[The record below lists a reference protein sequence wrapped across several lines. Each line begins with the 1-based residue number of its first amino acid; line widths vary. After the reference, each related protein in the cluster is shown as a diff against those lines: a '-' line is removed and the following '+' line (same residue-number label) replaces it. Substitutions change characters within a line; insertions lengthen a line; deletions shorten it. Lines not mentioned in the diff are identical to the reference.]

1 MAEGRIVKA
10 LSGFYYVEAGEALV
24 ACRARG
30 KFRHTG
36 ETPLV
41 GDLARYTLTGT
52 GEGVVDALLPRR
64 NRFSRPP
71 IANIDQMVIVASGA
85 VPVTD
90 PFLIDRMTAI
100 AVHAGARALIVV
112 NKADQDRAETLTGIY
127 QKAGFPTVLTS
138 AVTGEGIEQLKE
150 ELRGRFSVFT
160 GNSGV
165 GKSSILNA
173 LCPAL
178 AIPTG
183 EISQKLGR
191 GRHTT
196 RHVEIFKTP
205 GGAMIADT
213 PGFAAFDLENMELT
227 DPEKLPYA
235 FPDFAPYIDS
245 CRFVGCSHTKE
256 RGCGV
261 LEALAAGKICPSRHR
276 SYVRLYEQLKSV
288 NAWERKEQ
296 N

>member
-10 LSGFYYVEAGEALV
+10 LSGFYYVEAGEAQV
-24 ACRARG
+24 TCRARG

-36 ETPLV
+36 ESPLV
-41 GDLARYTLTGT
+41 GDMVRYTLTGA
-52 GEGVVDALLPRR
+52 GEGVIDAILPRR

-100 AVHAGARALIVV
+100 AVNAGAQVLICV
-112 NKADQDRAETLTGIY
+112 NKADENRAGELMDTY
-127 QKAGFPTVLTS
+127 KKAGFRATLTS
-138 AVTGEGIEQLKE
+138 AVTGEGLDDLKN
-150 ELRGRFSVFT
+150 ELQGRFSVFT

-173 LCPAL
+173 ICPAL
-178 AIPTG
+178 MIPTG
-183 EISQKLGR
+183 EVSQKLGR

-196 RHVEIFKTP
+196 RHVEIFRTP

-213 PGFAAFDLENMELT
+213 PGFAAFDLESSELT
-227 DPEKLPYA
+227 DPEKLQYA
-235 FPDFAPYIDS
+235 FPDFAPYVDK
-245 CRFVGCSHTKE
+245 CRFVGCSHTRE
-256 RGCGV
+256 RGCAV
-261 LEALAAGKICPSRHR
+261 LEALEAGKISPTRHK
-276 SYVRLYEQLKSV
+276 SYARLYEQLKSV
-288 NAWERKEQ
+288 NAWERREQ
-296 N
+296 L